1 MKQRQLLTSLI
12 AMLILLAAS
21 APTVLAATEQTVT
34 LAVDHMTCSTCPYVV
49 RKALKQVRG
58 VQSAQVDFK
67 TKTAVVTYD
76 PEIASVSDLTTA
88 TTDAG
93 YPSKRKE

>member
-12 AMLILLAAS
+12 AMLLLLAAS

-67 TKTAVVTYD
+67 TNTAVVTYD
-76 PEIASVSDLTTA
+76 PEIASVSDLTIA